1 MAIFIDASVLVAF
14 ANEDDIHNKKA
25 IKIINSVVLNEYGQ
39 ALTTDYIFDE
49 AVSVTLRKSNK
60 KNAKELGN
68 YVLNSEIYI
77 AKVDTLIFQEAW
89 RLFEKLE
96 DFSFTDC
103 TIIAFMKTFDIKNL
117 ATFDKEFKKLQWIN
131 VIE

>member
-77 AKVDTLIFQEAW
+77 
-89 RLFEKLE
+89 
-96 DFSFTDC
+96 
-103 TIIAFMKTFDIKNL
+103 
-117 ATFDKEFKKLQWIN
+117 
-131 VIE
+131 VIL